1 MIWVAFLASLGLVN
15 ISSRY
20 ILPNATFLLFFP
32 HILFLFRVCRH
43 SISGCFADCSPR
55 VQEHSGESKPGN
67 FFECENFLRQNSFVP
82 IGAMSALASLQRAFC
97 TFNTSFVGFGRIM
110 SSLHPVFPLAQTG
123 PHQTIASER
132 LCFST
137 SCSISL
143 ISDHPLEQQD
153 VSHE

>member
-1 MIWVAFLASLGLVN
+1 MNWAAFLVSLWLIN
-15 ISSRY
+15 ISSRH
-20 ILPNATFLLFFP
+20 ILPNATFLLFSS

-55 VQEHSGESKPGN
+55 LQEHSGESKPGS

-110 SSLHPVFPLAQTG
+110 SSLPRVFHLPRPVPTKLLRQNGFASRPPAQ
-123 PHQTIASER
+123 
-132 LCFST
+132 
-137 SCSISL
+137 SL
-143 ISDHPLEQQD
+143 
-153 VSHE
+153 